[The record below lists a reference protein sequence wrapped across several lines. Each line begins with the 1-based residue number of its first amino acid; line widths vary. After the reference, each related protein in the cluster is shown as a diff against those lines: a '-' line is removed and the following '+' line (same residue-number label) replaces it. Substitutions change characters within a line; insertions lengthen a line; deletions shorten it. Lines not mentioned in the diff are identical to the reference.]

1 MKTVAFKLVFRS
13 WWRNKTFSVISIVSL
28 AIGIACTNLLAVFVI
43 HEYNLEADNP
53 NRETIYMM
61 DQDSPI
67 QPGERV
73 CFTAGGI
80 ANEIKE
86 KYPEIIDH
94 VCLNNIG
101 MDYIKVNNTRFNPII
116 IMIAEASF
124 PHFFPYKVLYGD
136 LNEVLTQPNKIA
148 LSEKCARK
156 YFGKK
161 NPIGQTIITGE
172 NYAMT
177 RIQENEE
184 GNNETTY
191 QIAAVLK
198 SREQSYID
206 FDAVIGNDGPLPG
219 GVCLFMTNHPIDTK
233 KFAERIHKDGIQTFV
248 SDGKY
253 RLYTLQE
260 SYFKKYTQESYFFMN
275 SRQKTLLYVGLISA
289 ILILLIACFNYIN
302 LNFSRLLQ
310 QVRMIHTE
318 KLMGATKNDINRQL
332 FTDTFLTV
340 MVAFLLSLLITHDLI
355 PIFNS
360 ITSGKIET
368 SFFFNRQAL
377 PVITLFILLLSII
390 PSVYISRKISKLSA
404 SGYREFFTGNKK
416 RRIVTALSIAQYTVS
431 IGLIIATL
439 TVNNQLHFI
448 QNKAEGYHGLIEVG
462 NWGADN
468 SYLPAFA
475 REIRKIPGV
484 ENVTLTGGPLLNM
497 GIAPVDIK
505 NLDGSE
511 SHYMKAQYMG
521 GRDFL
526 RTLKIDIIQGVEP
539 DKALEQFQSP
549 AYITRKYADLLIP
562 PGENPVGQ
570 LLSKYDKD
578 SKEYEKDSNN
588 PKVVVAGI
596 VENMFA
602 NSLEEDVFPSI
613 IYIGQDDDKRY
624 AFAEIKV
631 DRERQQ
637 TIATIKEVW
646 EKMNPGKYF
655 TFQDVYKEFM
665 QRNRRTSELAELM
678 IMYSLIS
685 IFLTCFGLF
694 GMALYATE
702 QRTKEIGIRKVNG
715 ASTLGIMLLLNKQF
729 IGWIGI
735 AFVIAIPIAWLFLN
749 RWLEQFPY
757 HTDMSV
763 FHFLLGGITVL
774 FITLLTVSWHTY
786 KAASGN
792 PVNVL
797 RSE

>member
-1 MKTVAFKLVFRS
+1 
-13 WWRNKTFSVISIVSL
+13 
-28 AIGIACTNLLAVFVI
+28 
-43 HEYNLEADNP
+43 
-53 NRETIYMM
+53 
-61 DQDSPI
+61 
-67 QPGERV
+67 
-73 CFTAGGI
+73 
-80 ANEIKE
+80 
-86 KYPEIIDH
+86 
-94 VCLNNIG
+94 
-101 MDYIKVNNTRFNPII
+101 
-116 IMIAEASF
+116 
-124 PHFFPYKVLYGD
+124 
-136 LNEVLTQPNKIA
+136 
-148 LSEKCARK
+148 
-156 YFGKK
+156 
-161 NPIGQTIITGE
+161 
-172 NYAMT
+172 
-177 RIQENEE
+177 
-184 GNNETTY
+184 
-191 QIAAVLK
+191 
-198 SREQSYID
+198 
-206 FDAVIGNDGPLPG
+206 
-219 GVCLFMTNHPIDTK
+219 
-233 KFAERIHKDGIQTFV
+233 
-248 SDGKY
+248 
-253 RLYTLQE
+253 
-260 SYFKKYTQESYFFMN
+260 MN

-318 KLMGATKNDINRQL
+318 KLMGATKNNINHQL
-332 FTDTFLTV
+332 FIDTFLTV
-340 MVAFLLSLLITHDLI
+340 IVSFLLSLLITHDLI

-377 PVITLFILLLSII
+377 PVITVFILLLSII
-390 PSVYISRKISKLSA
+390 PSVYISRKIPNYRLRLS
-404 SGYREFFTGNKK
+404 RVFHRKQEKK
-416 RRIVTALSIAQYTVS
+416 DRNGSFVAQYTVS

-475 REIRKIPGV
+475 HEIRKIPGV

-497 GIAPVDIK
+497 GIAPVNIK
-505 NLDGSE
+505 NQDGSE

-562 PGENPVGQ
+562 PGENPFGQ
-570 LLSKYDKD
+570 QLSKYDKD
-578 SKEYEKDSNN
+578 FKEYEKDSNN

-631 DRERQQ
+631 GKERQQ
-637 TIATIKEVW
+637 TMAAIKEVW
-646 EKMNPGKYF
+646 ERMNPGKYF

-665 QRNRRTSELAELM
+665 QRNSRTTELAELM

-715 ASTLGIMLLLNKQF
+715 SSTLGIMFLLNKQF
-729 IGWIGI
+729 VGWIGI
-735 AFVIAIPIAWLFLN
+735 AFVIAVPVSWLFLN
-749 RWLEQFPY
+749 RWLEHFAY
-757 HTDMSV
+757 HTEISV
-763 FHFLLGGITVL
+763 FHFLLGGISVL

-792 PVNVL
+792 PVKVL